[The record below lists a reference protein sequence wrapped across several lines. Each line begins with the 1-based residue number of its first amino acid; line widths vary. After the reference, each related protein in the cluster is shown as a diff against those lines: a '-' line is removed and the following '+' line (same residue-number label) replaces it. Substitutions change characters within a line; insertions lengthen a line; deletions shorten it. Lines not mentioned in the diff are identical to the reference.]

1 MSRKGI
7 ILAGG
12 AGTRLHPLTAVTSK
26 QLLPVFDKPMIYYP
40 LSTLMLAGIREILVI
55 TDPGS
60 QADFKRL
67 LGRGEQWGLELAY
80 AAQPEPNGIAQ
91 ALTIGADFLN
101 GAPCCL
107 ALGDNLIYGHGLP
120 EFLRRAS
127 DNASGATVFGY
138 RVDDPQ
144 RYGVVDFQDDGAVTR
159 IVEKPTDPTSNWAV
173 IGLYFYDE
181 TAPDRARALVPS
193 ARGEYE
199 ITDLNNSY
207 HADGDLK
214 VEPLGR
220 GFAWFDAGTH
230 ASLLEA
236 GEFVR
241 VIQGRQQQLI
251 SSPEEIAFAA
261 GWIDRQAF
269 SELADRHRNSDYGRS
284 LNLVLQRTGR
294 G

>member
-1 MSRKGI
+1 M
-7 ILAGG
+7 
-12 AGTRLHPLTAVTSK
+12 
-26 QLLPVFDKPMIYYP
+26 
-40 LSTLMLAGIREILVI
+40 
-55 TDPGS
+55 
-60 QADFKRL
+60 
-67 LGRGEQWGLELAY
+67 
-80 AAQPEPNGIAQ
+80 
-91 ALTIGADFLN
+91 
-101 GAPCCL
+101 
-107 ALGDNLIYGHGLP
+107 
-120 EFLRRAS
+120 
-127 DNASGATVFGY
+127 
-138 RVDDPQ
+138 
-144 RYGVVDFQDDGAVTR
+144 TR
-159 IVEKPTDPTSNWAV
+159 IVEKPTDPASNWAV

-207 HADGDLK
+207 QADGDLK

-230 ASLLEA
+230 TSLLEA

-269 SELADRHRNSDYGRS
+269 SELADMYRNSDYGRS
-284 LNLVLQRTGR
+284 LSLVLQRADQTAADLP
-294 G
+294 